1 MVRASPKEQRRKSAN
16 YWPNS
21 LQCEGAST
29 LMTAEPAEDSD
40 PQPEAAAEEAAPQPP
55 TWTAAEPRA
64 QLSWNL
70 TSVTAISFSPTFV
83 LMSVALLAGV
93 MPQSFAALPMPV
105 DLGVLLLMVP
115 LCALVLAI
123 MAEALRAAMQGVPA
137 GKARRT
143 VTALSQWRPG
153 HGEG

>member
-1 MVRASPKEQRRKSAN
+1 
-16 YWPNS
+16 
-21 LQCEGAST
+21 
-29 LMTAEPAEDSD
+29 MTAEPAEDSE
-40 PQPEAAAEEAAPQPP
+40 PQPEVAAEEAAPQTP

-70 TSVTAISFSPTFV
+70 TSVTAISFSLTFV

-123 MAEALRAAMQGVPA
+123 MAEALRAAMQGVPS

-143 VTALSQWRPG
+143 ATALSQWRPG